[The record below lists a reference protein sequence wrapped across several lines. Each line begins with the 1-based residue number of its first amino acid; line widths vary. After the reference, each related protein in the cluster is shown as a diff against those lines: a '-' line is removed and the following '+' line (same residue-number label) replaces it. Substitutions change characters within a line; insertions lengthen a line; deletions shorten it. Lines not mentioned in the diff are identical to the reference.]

1 MRVAG
6 IDCGTNSLR
15 LLIADI
21 DGGQVRDVVRRMEVA
36 RLGEGVDRTGEFSA
50 EALARTFAI
59 TEDYASELER
69 HGVERLRFAAT
80 SASRDVANRDEFTR
94 GIAQRIGQEPQ
105 VISGLAEAQL
115 SFLGAL
121 SATEVEPD
129 ELVAV
134 VDLGGGSTE
143 LVVGSQRRVALGEHS
158 MNVGCVRM
166 HERHLHDDPPTAEQ
180 ISAARADVRDA
191 LEEASSVPLDQATRL
206 IGLAGTVT
214 TVTARALGLD
224 AYDPHAIDGTFL
236 TVEEIDRACD
246 FFLTADRDRRAAEGY
261 LHPGRVD
268 VIAAGAL
275 VWQEVVHRSAEL
287 MDSLTG
293 ATTSEHDILDGL
305 ALWAAD
311 ELEIEIPDEQ

>member
-1 MRVAG
+1 M
-6 IDCGTNSLR
+6 
-15 LLIADI
+15 
-21 DGGQVRDVVRRMEVA
+21 RDVVRRMEVA
-36 RLGEGVDRTGEFSA
+36 RLGEGVDRTGEFSS

-59 TEDYASELER
+59 TEDYAAELER
-69 HGVERLRFAAT
+69 HGVEQLRFAAT

-94 GIAQRIGQEPQ
+94 GIAERLGHEPQ

-129 ELVAV
+129 EMVAV

-143 LVVGSQRRVALGEHS
+143 LVVGSQRRGALGEHS

-166 HERHLHDDPPTAEQ
+166 HERHLHDDPSTAEQ
-180 ISAARADVRDA
+180 IAAARADVRAA
-191 LEEASSVPLDQATRL
+191 LDEASSVPLDQATRL

-214 TVTARALGLD
+214 TVTARALGLK
-224 AYDPHAIDGTFL
+224 AYDPNAIDGTFL

-246 FFLTADRDRRAAEGY
+246 FFLTAGRDRRAAEGY

-275 VWQEVVHRSAEL
+275 VWQEVVHRCAEL
-287 MDSLTG
+287 MDGLTG

-311 ELEIEIPDEQ
+311 ELEVEIPNEQ